1 MRLCALCVRVLLFI
15 GAHKRTSP
23 QIDWCQF
30 PQQWLCFHCD
40 VKPDRVSV
48 SFFFK
53 AEMTARF
60 SFSFFLLIR
69 PHPNPN
75 KGEFFYICCAFTH
88 MVTQALLIVVWS
100 SVILYYTYTYIY
112 SHLNQG
118 KQTVL
123 GSSSPSSHPAW
134 INTKPISASVQPLT
148 SHHFTDFSLSTSLFS
163 LQPIIIL
170 RKARLCLHLPS
181 LRAETQ
187 WQHSRMHRR
196 AEEISQFDKCGHI
209 CGRFSL

>member
-1 MRLCALCVRVLLFI
+1 M
-15 GAHKRTSP
+15 
-23 QIDWCQF
+23 
-30 PQQWLCFHCD
+30 LCF
-40 VKPDRVSV
+40 
-48 SFFFK
+48 
-53 AEMTARF
+53 
-60 SFSFFLLIR
+60 
-69 PHPNPN
+69 
-75 KGEFFYICCAFTH
+75 
-88 MVTQALLIVVWS
+88 
-100 SVILYYTYTYIY
+100 YTYGHTGTVHSGVIFSDPLLHVHTYIY